1 MTTYYRCD
9 HCGEEFRNA
18 RECRTHE
25 SSHYDGAEKIKYNL
39 MYSSEECICDYC
51 EHSFYVYG
59 CEQDCSYED
68 CRFLNNYKD
77 FIPVEPFHNKRNNG
91 GI

>member
-1 MTTYYRCD
+1 
-9 HCGEEFRNA
+9 
-18 RECRTHE
+18 
-25 SSHYDGAEKIKYNL
+25 

-51 EHSFYVYG
+51 DHSFYVYG

-68 CRFLNNYKD
+68 CRFSNNYKD